1 MKFEFLNPVCFGLGY
16 ILFFHRLY
24 KDKSVVLQ
32 VAAAIGA
39 ALVKALF
46 LWLLPRERYIN
57 VLILYLLL
65 AFWCT
70 MVLHWRHK
78 LQWTYAVFLAAAF
91 LLYRGVWNNQLSEL
105 LIPAIEFRPVLQRAL
120 NYLVP
125 LLLPAVLQHWVVR
138 MEPDRKMTRSELFV
152 CLFPPCTM
160 LAVRIGIYHYFYFLG
175 SDMQSE
181 GARVLAWLGGLLAFS
196 ILVSLSSSELYF
208 ASLRTQQELQLA
220 QRQLEQQYRSF
231 QQQRI
236 KDEQLKSLS
245 HDMQNHLRVL
255 HGMTGE
261 PSAKEYIDDL
271 TRKAEP
277 LADQVVTGS
286 PTVDLILQQKQ
297 EECRCHGL
305 QLEAAVRCPSQEPVS
320 AMEWCVLFANC
331 IDNAIEAARNPA
343 ITDRVIRVTGG
354 VTHGCFV
361 VRFENACLGRPEI
374 KDGLPPTTKR
384 EGVHGYGLKNVR
396 AVLEK
401 HDGSL
406 SIQPEEDRFV
416 LIWMLPVE
424 GLDAS

>member
-1 MKFEFLNPVCFGLGY
+1 MFNLINAVCFGLGY
-16 ILFFHRLY
+16 VIFFYRLY
-24 KDKSVVLQ
+24 KDKGVLLQ
-32 VAAAIGA
+32 AAAAVGA
-39 ALVKALF
+39 ASVKGVL

-57 VLILYLLL
+57 VLILYLVV

-78 LQWTYAVFLAAAF
+78 LQWTYSVFLAAAF

-105 LIPAIEFRPVLQRAL
+105 LIPAIEFHPALQRAL
-120 NYLVP
+120 NYLIP
-125 LLLPAVLQHWVVR
+125 MLLPAVLQHWVVR
-138 MEPDRKMTRSELFV
+138 MDPDRKMARSELFV
-152 CLFPPCTM
+152 CLFPPCAM
-160 LAVRIGIYHYFYFLG
+160 LAVRIGIYHYFYFMPP
-175 SDMQSE
+175 DVQSE
-181 GARVLAWLGGLLAFS
+181 GAQVLAWLGGLLAFS

-220 QRQLEQQYRSF
+220 QRQLEQQYKSF
-231 QQQRI
+231 QQQRT

-277 LADQVVTGS
+277 LTDQVITGS

-297 EECRCHGL
+297 EECRGYGL
-305 QLEAAVRCPSQEPVS
+305 QLEAAVRCPVPEPIS
-320 AMEWCVLFANC
+320 ALELCVLFANC

-354 VTHGCFV
+354 INHGCFV
-361 VRFENACLGRPEI
+361 VHFENACLGQPQM
-374 KDGLPPTTKR
+374 KDGLPQTTKK

-396 AVLEK
+396 SVLEK

-406 SIQPEEDRFV
+406 SIRPEEGRFV
-416 LIWMLPVE
+416 LTWMLPVE
-424 GLDAS
+424 GSAAS